1 MARFLTYLHHS
12 SVLTLAELRICVS
25 RRKALVG
32 LALYILVF
40 LLAAYYLVGLQRELS
55 SANAVVRAGLGE
67 RELQAVF
74 GSAALNEGAAAV
86 AKLVRYLA
94 TQPLGVWCF
103 QFVALLWYPM
113 FVSLMSF
120 DAVAGEVYRGTP
132 RFVVQRASRASYLT
146 SKFLA
151 PLVVYLGLHL
161 LACLVLWGG
170 FLIWLP
176 QAEVAGAIVRYA
188 SVMLGFIAVLTAAT
202 VFVSSV
208 TSSPGR
214 SLISLHFFWFACCVI
229 AIWWPALNPMRGEWI
244 AALLMPEGSA
254 VLSAILGFWGWAF
267 ALFLLSLALWRRR
280 EL

>member
-1 MARFLTYLHHS
+1 
-12 SVLTLAELRICVS
+12 
-25 RRKALVG
+25 
-32 LALYILVF
+32 
-40 LLAAYYLVGLQRELS
+40 
-55 SANAVVRAGLGE
+55 
-67 RELQAVF
+67 
-74 GSAALNEGAAAV
+74 
-86 AKLVRYLA
+86 
-94 TQPLGVWCF
+94 
-103 QFVALLWYPM
+103 
-113 FVSLMSF
+113 
-120 DAVAGEVYRGTP
+120 
-132 RFVVQRASRASYLT
+132 
-146 SKFLA
+146 
-151 PLVVYLGLHL
+151 
-161 LACLVLWGG
+161 
-170 FLIWLP
+170 LIWLP